1 MTALRLL
8 VYRVAYFA
16 ANVPPE
22 GRAFMAYELA
32 RCVG

>member
-8 VYRVAYFA
+8 VYRVAHFA

-22 GRAFMAYELA
+22 ALAFVAYELA